1 MRLVDDHSE
10 GIGLSSKCQGYTQY
24 KLFPFHYNLP
34 KRSPECMHLYF
45 DINVSGPMI
54 CNPLIFPNQKLGQIF
69 P

>member
-10 GIGLSSKCQGYTQY
+10 GIGLSSKCQGYTRY
-24 KLFPFHYNLP
+24 KLFNLP
-34 KRSPECMHLYF
+34 ESSPECMHLYF

-54 CNPLIFPNQKLGQIF
+54 CNPLIFPNQKLGRIF